1 MERVDRLTYS
11 VEEAATALGISRAKT
26 YELVNSDGFPVVR
39 VGRRIRIPITALED
53 WVLVQSQEKRKASG
67 Q

>member
-11 VEEAATALGISRAKT
+11 VEETASALGISRAKT

-53 WVLVQSQEKRKASG
+53 WVLVQSQAKCKASG

>member
-11 VEEAATALGISRAKT
+11 VEETAAALGISRAKT

-53 WVLVQSQEKRKASG
+53 WVFVQSQEKRKASG